1 MSTTAVTTLGHSG
14 AVPARIIVTAQLTSG
29 PIPGPSGPALHA
41 ALLAAIQRRDPR
53 LASELH
59 DRPPPKP
66 FAITPLVTEESRLR
80 FELGVLDDALTESI
94 ALALDECEL
103 TLLRSELAIE
113 RIDVYP
119 ASYRDLLEAEPASR
133 WRLELRSPTT
143 LRLPA
148 AHGRTRRVLPFP
160 EPVAVLERLRTRF
173 ETFAPAGLLT
183 TDLDTAISTVV
194 VASFDL
200 HTQRALVRSPDHW
213 EIGAVGWVVH
223 HLPRPA
229 DLDDWTRRSLNA
241 LYLLAAYAGLGDQT
255 TKGLGWVRL
264 TNSKT

>member
-1 MSTTAVTTLGHSG
+1 VE
-14 AVPARIIVTAQLTSG
+14 AVPARIVVTARLQSG
-29 PIPGPSGPALHA
+29 PSPGPSGPALHA
-41 ALLAAIQRRDPR
+41 ALLAALRRRDHA
-53 LASELH
+53 LAAVLH
-59 DRPPPKP
+59 DHPPPKP
-66 FAITPLVTEESRLR
+66 LAISPIAAEGLGLR
-80 FELGVLDDALTESI
+80 FEVGVLDDTLTEPL
-94 ALALDECEL
+94 ALALDDYEL
-103 TLLRSELAIE
+103 TVLRSELEIE

-119 ASYRDLLEAEPASR
+119 TGYRDLLAAEPASR

-173 ETFAPAGLLT
+173 EAFAPPGLLT
-183 TDLDTAISTVV
+183 PDLDAAIGTVV

-200 HTQRALVRSPDHW
+200 RTQRALVRSPDHW